1 MLCARFD
8 SGVCCVELCYVPDLI
23 VVFADSVEL
32 CSVPDLIVVFADSV
46 ELCFCTR
53 FAAVHCQCLTKTSA

>member
-1 MLCARFD
+1 M
-8 SGVCCVELCYVPDLI
+8 PDLI

-46 ELCFCTR
+46 ELCSVPDLIVV
-53 FAAVHCQCLTKTSA
+53 FAVLNCVLCQI